1 MVTGAGGSIGS
12 ELSRQIASYEPE
24 SLLLVD
30 RATEQLTS
38 IEHELRAGTPQIDA
52 AVDDILDSDRM
63 RQIVKQFK
71 PALLF
76 HAAADKHVSLMEGRP
91 AEAIKNNALGTA
103 LL

>member
-1 MVTGAGGSIGS
+1 
-12 ELSRQIASYEPE
+12 
-24 SLLLVD
+24 
-30 RATEQLTS
+30 
-38 IEHELRAGTPQIDA
+38 
-52 AVDDILDSDRM
+52 M

-103 LL
+103 LLADLALQSGLERFV